1 MKKFTKIC
9 LITALVLAVAG
20 AVLTGAGMVS
30 GASFQKFAE
39 NMEKSG
45 VGYTN
50 KIYWLE
56 RIDERMEHFEDR
68 VEHYSE
74 KWEEKWDDDHWENEE
89 AYTETRS
96 FEVSRVECLIVEA
109 YAGSIEIKPG
119 TGDEIKISNLTD
131 MDTVE
136 FEEDDRE
143 LYVSRENEEDNQEAL
158 VIEIP
163 EEKVFQEL
171 YLTSSA
177 SNVVVRGK
185 IQAKETTLCAEAGKL
200 KVELL
205 DSRETDMEC
214 DAGKLIVKHTQ
225 KLADYTVDMET
236 DACKV
241 NLDRETYS
249 GWQEGSFGAKN
260 PDKHIDIEGNAGSIV
275 ISFE

>member
-45 VGYTN
+45 VSYTN

-56 RIDERMEHFEDR
+56 RFDENMENW
-68 VEHYSE
+68 EHGVQKQNRIHRDSSNASTGSQ
-74 KWEEKWDDDHWENEE
+74 DTVL
-89 AYTETRS
+89 AS
-96 FEVSRVECLIVEA
+96 QVECLIVEA

-119 TGDEIKISNLTD
+119 TGDKIRISNLTD
-131 MDTVE
+131 MDNVE

-163 EEKVFQEL
+163 EKKVFQEL
-171 YLTSSA
+171 ELTSSA

-260 PDKHIDIEGNAGSIV
+260 ADKHIDIEGNAGSIV

>member
-20 AVLTGAGMVS
+20 AVLTGAGIVS
-30 GASFQKFAE
+30 GASYQKFAE

-45 VGYTN
+45 VGYTYQ
-50 KIYWLE
+50 IHWLDRFDE
-56 RIDERMEHFEDR
+56 NMENWEHGVQKQNRIHRDSSNASTGSQDT
-68 VEHYSE
+68 VLASQ
-74 KWEEKWDDDHWENEE
+74 
-89 AYTETRS
+89 
-96 FEVSRVECLIVEA
+96 VECLIVEA
-109 YAGSIEIKPG
+109 YAGSIEIKPV

-163 EEKVFQEL
+163 EKKVFQEL
-171 YLTSSA
+171 ELTSSA

-249 GWQEGSFGAKN
+249 GWQEGSFGAQN
-260 PDKHIDIEGNAGSIV
+260 ADKHIDIEGNAGSIV

>member
-45 VGYTN
+45 VSYTN

-56 RIDERMEHFEDR
+56 RFDERMEHFEER
-68 VEHYSE
+68 AEHYSE
-74 KWEEKWDDDHWENEE
+74 KWDDDPWENEE
-89 AYTETRS
+89 AYTETKS
-96 FEVSRVECLIVEA
+96 FEASQVECLIVEA
-109 YAGSIEIKPG
+109 YAGSIEIKPV

-143 LYVSRENEEDNQEAL
+143 LYVSRENEEDNQETL

-163 EEKVFQEL
+163 EKKVFQEL
-171 YLTSSA
+171 ELTSSA

-249 GWQEGSFGAKN
+249 GWQEGSFGAQN
-260 PDKHIDIEGNAGSIV
+260 ADKHIDIEGNAGSIV

>member
-20 AVLTGAGMVS
+20 AVLIGAGMVS

-45 VGYTN
+45 VSYTN

-56 RIDERMEHFEDR
+56 RFDERMEHFEDR

-89 AYTETRS
+89 AYTETKS
-96 FEVSRVECLIVEA
+96 FEASQVECLIVEA
-109 YAGSIEIKPG
+109 YAGSIEIKPV

-136 FEEDDRE
+136 FEEDE

-171 YLTSSA
+171 DLTSSA
-177 SNVVVRGK
+177 SNVVARGK
-185 IQAKETTLCAEAGKL
+185 IQAEETTLCAEAGKL

-241 NLDRETYS
+241 KLDRETYS

-260 PDKHIDIEGNAGSIV
+260 ADKHIDIEGNAGSIV

>member
-50 KIYWLE
+50 KIYWLD

-131 MDTVE
+131 MD
-136 FEEDDRE
+136 
-143 LYVSRENEEDNQEAL
+143 LS
-158 VIEIP
+158 
-163 EEKVFQEL
+163 
-171 YLTSSA
+171 
-177 SNVVVRGK
+177 
-185 IQAKETTLCAEAGKL
+185 
-200 KVELL
+200 
-205 DSRETDMEC
+205 
-214 DAGKLIVKHTQ
+214 LI
-225 KLADYTVDMET
+225 
-236 DACKV
+236 
-241 NLDRETYS
+241 
-249 GWQEGSFGAKN
+249 
-260 PDKHIDIEGNAGSIV
+260 HI
-275 ISFE
+275 

>member
-9 LITALVLAVAG
+9 LITALVLVVAG

-30 GASFQKFAE
+30 GASFQKFAK

-45 VGYTN
+45 VSYTN

-56 RIDERMEHFEDR
+56 RFDERMEHFEER

-74 KWEEKWDDDHWENEE
+74 KREEKCDDDHWENEE
-89 AYTETRS
+89 AYTETKS
-96 FEVSRVECLIVEA
+96 FEASQVECLTVEA

-136 FEEDDRE
+136 FEEDE

-171 YLTSSA
+171 DLTSSA
-177 SNVVVRGK
+177 SNVVARGK
-185 IQAKETTLCAEAGKL
+185 IQAEETTLCAEAGKL

-205 DSRETDMEC
+205 DSRETNMEC

-225 KLADYTVDMET
+225 KLADYTVDMEA

-260 PDKHIDIEGNAGSIV
+260 ADKHIDIEGNAGSIV

>member
-50 KIYWLE
+50 KIYWLD
-56 RIDERMEHFEDR
+56 RIDERMEHFEER
-68 VEHYSE
+68 AEHYSE
-74 KWEEKWDDDHWENEE
+74 KWDDDPWENEE
-89 AYTETRS
+89 AYTETKS
-96 FEVSRVECLIVEA
+96 FEASQVECLIVEA

-163 EEKVFQEL
+163 EKKVFQEL
-171 YLTSSA
+171 ELTSSA

-260 PDKHIDIEGNAGSIV
+260 ADKHIDIEGNAGSIV

>member
-50 KIYWLE
+50 KIYWLD

-136 FEEDDRE
+136 LKQLLKVLLKKKEWLLLMQKYSMKSSDDF
-143 LYVSRENEEDNQEAL
+143 L
-158 VIEIP
+158 I
-163 EEKVFQEL
+163 
-171 YLTSSA
+171 
-177 SNVVVRGK
+177 
-185 IQAKETTLCAEAGKL
+185 TTLPSKQTKNIQQRL
-200 KVELL
+200 P
-205 DSRETDMEC
+205 
-214 DAGKLIVKHTQ
+214 VKKQ
-225 KLADYTVDMET
+225 NSIFLA
-236 DACKV
+236 
-241 NLDRETYS
+241 
-249 GWQEGSFGAKN
+249 N
-260 PDKHIDIEGNAGSIV
+260 PEKILHIYQ
-275 ISFE
+275 